1 MLIRRLDISGL
12 RNIEQ
17 ASLSPLATI
26 NIISGKNGAGKTSVL
41 EAIHLLSSAKTFRS
55 HKLNPLI
62 NFTSDNCIAYAEVEL
77 KGRGYQPIGVE
88 RSKIKEAPGVIRIAG
103 QTIKSAASLAEAVP
117 VQIISSDTFKLLE
130 GAPAIRR
137 KFLDWGVFH
146 VEPQFHEVW
155 KSAARCLK
163 QRNSLLRHAR
173 MDESQLAIW
182 TEELAKL
189 GELLDVLRQ
198 RYIQQLVPVFEESL
212 SRLIELDGD
221 LRLSYN
227 RGWDKDRS
235 LFDVLMASIQSEKE
249 QGFTRSGP
257 HRADLRLRYNGV
269 NAADVLSRGQQKMV
283 VCALRLAQGKL
294 LSSLRNKPCVFLVDD
309 LPSELDKERR
319 QALCSLLES
328 SNSQVFI
335 TCVDEKELLDC
346 WSGSSTISLF
356 HVEHG
361 KITSQ

>member
-17 ASLSPLATI
+17 ASLAPLATI
-26 NIISGKNGAGKTSVL
+26 NIISGMNGAGKTSVL
-41 EAIHLLSSAKTFRS
+41 EAVHLLSSGKTFRS

-62 NFTSDNCIAYAEVEL
+62 NFNADSCVAYAEVKL
-77 KGRGYQPIGVE
+77 DGRGYQPVGVE
-88 RSKIKEAPGVIRIAG
+88 RSRVKDAPGVIRIAG

-117 VQIISSDTFKLLE
+117 VQIISADTFKLLE

-146 VEPQFHEVW
+146 VEPQFHEAW

-163 QRNSLLRHAR
+163 QRNSLLRHDR

-198 RYIQQLVPVFEESL
+198 RYIQQLVPVFEEVL
-212 SRLIELDGD
+212 SSLIELDE

-227 RGWDKDRS
+227 RGWDKDRG
-235 LFDVLMASIQSEKE
+235 LFDVLMASKQSERE

-257 HRADLRLRYNGV
+257 HRADLRLRYKGA
-269 NAADVLSRGQQKMV
+269 NAADILSRGQQKMV

-294 LSSLRNKPCVFLVDD
+294 LSSLRNKSCVFLVDD

-319 QALCSLLES
+319 QALCKLLED

-335 TCVDEKELLDC
+335 TCVDEKELQDC
-346 WSGSSTISLF
+346 WSSDSTISLF
-356 HVEHG
+356 HVEQG
-361 KITSQ
+361 RITSY